1 MPTSPNATPTVVAV
15 LGTGLMGLGMATNL
29 ARADF
34 TVRAWNRTHD
44 RAEPLA
50 AVGVTVVDTPWD
62 AVAGAD
68 VVLTM
73 LFDAP
78 ATLEVMDQARG
89 ALSAGTLW
97 IQSATVGLDGCARLA
112 ALAAELDLVYV
123 DAPVLGT
130 RQPAMAGQLTVLASG
145 PERAK
150 VRCSPIFDAVSRRVV
165 WAGPAG
171 SGSKLKLVCNS
182 WVVTLVEGA
191 AEAIR
196 LAKGLDIDPALF
208 LEACSGAPVD
218 SPYLQSK
225 GRMILEENYTA
236 QFTLEAATKDVHFI
250 LGEAARLGLGLG
262 MFEAIGRRFDATI
275 EAGHGGDDVIATH
288 LTL

>member
-1 MPTSPNATPTVVAV
+1 MPTPANTTPAVVAV
-15 LGTGLMGLGMATNL
+15 LGTGLMGFGMATNL
-29 ARADF
+29 ARAGF
-34 TVRAWNRTHD
+34 TVRAWNRTRE

-50 AVGVTVVDTPWD
+50 SAGVTVVGTPVE
-62 AVAGAD
+62 AVTGAD

-78 ATLEVMDQARG
+78 STLEVMDKARG
-89 ALSAGTLW
+89 ALAAGTLW
-97 IQSATVGLDGCARLA
+97 IQSATVGLDGCTQLA

-130 RQPAMAGQLTVLASG
+130 RQPAMDGRLTVLASG
-145 PERAK
+145 PEQAK
-150 VRCSPIFDAVSRRVV
+150 ARCFPVFDAVSRRVV

-171 SGSKLKLVCNS
+171 NGSKLKLVCNS
-182 WVVTLVEGA
+182 WVVTLVEGV

-208 LEACSGAPVD
+208 LGACSGAPVD
-218 SPYLQSK
+218 APYLQSK
-225 GRMILEENYTA
+225 GRMILEDNFAA
-236 QFTLEAATKDVHFI
+236 QFTLDAATKDVHFI
-250 LGEAARLGLGLG
+250 LGEAARLGLGLE
-262 MFEAIGRRFDATI
+262 MLEAIGQRFDATI
-275 EAGHGGDDVIATH
+275 EAGHGGDDIVSTY